1 MKVCTKC
8 NIEKDI
14 TEFRVNKG
22 YVENVC
28 KECNRALATESRRT
42 VKGLISK
49 IYNHQKQTS
58 AKRGHELPTYTL
70 DELSE
75 FITEQEHFDRLY
87 NEWVESGYDRQY
99 TPSID
104 RLDDRY
110 GYSLDNIQLVTWRE
124 NNTKQYEEI
133 GEEYNNKYTVG
144 VVQYDLEG
152 NKLKEFISVA
162 EASRET
168 GVSQSSI
175 INCCKG
181 TNGKRKIYRAGQY
194 QFRYMDEASETIE
207 PVIKKKLNG
216 GPKGQTGVKG
226 VTMRNGKYA
235 VAVYHNK
242 KRYYIGDY
250 ETLDEASEAY
260 SNAKIQ
266 VKGE

>member
-8 NIEKDI
+8 NIERDI

-22 YVENVC
+22 YTENVC
-28 KECNRALATESRRT
+28 KDCNRKLATENRRT

-49 IYNHQKQTS
+49 IYSHQKQTS
-58 AKRGHELPTYTL
+58 TKRGHELPTYTL
-70 DELSE
+70 DELYE
-75 FITEQEHFDRLY
+75 FVTEQEHFKSLY
-87 NEWVESGYDRQY
+87 NKWVESRYDRQY

-110 GYSLDNIQLVTWRE
+110 GYSLDNIQLVTWKQ

-133 GEEYNNKYTVG
+133 GEEHNNKYTVG

-162 EASRET
+162 EASRNT
-168 GVSQSSI
+168 RIAQAGI

-181 TNGKRKIYRAGQY
+181 TNGKKNIYRAGQY
-194 QFRYMDEASETIE
+194 QFRYANEASENIG
-207 PVIKKKLNG
+207 PVTKKKLNG
-216 GPKGQTGVKG
+216 GPKGKTGVKG
-226 VTMRNGKYA
+226 VTMRNGKYT

-242 KRYYIGDY
+242 KRYYIG
-250 ETLDEASEAY
+250 EFTSLDEASEAY
-260 SNAKIQ
+260 KNAKVQI
-266 VKGE
+266 KGK